1 MAQPLLTIAIPTYN
15 RGRCL
20 DQQLGWVT
28 RSIAD
33 RWAQVELIVSDNG
46 SSDNTPEVCERWK
59 QQTHGQL
66 RIFRYPHNLGLTLNA
81 LHCIQQARGRYL
93 WLISD
98 DDEILD
104 DTFEWILQTLL
115 RANSNDLSFIH
126 LNGMMKDKKGEIA
139 IESIYSFRKDRFEN
153 PGISLFQECLRQ
165 SPFSIGLTCSIYHSV
180 IVKSVLERWPGI
192 KNNLA
197 FPVFLAGYA
206 ASRGGMLVRA
216 QPSWAFIDGTTS
228 FGSIWPVVDFYLL
241 PEVYIKLI
249 DEGYPEEF
257 MRARILTNLNFV
269 RFILKFPIYFLKSI
283 KLYIKAFRLKRAL

>member
-1 MAQPLLTIAIPTYN
+1 MLKAI
-15 RGRCL
+15 
-20 DQQLGWVT
+20 
-28 RSIAD
+28 SIFY
-33 RWAQVELIVSDNG
+33 RFNV
-46 SSDNTPEVCERWK
+46 
-59 QQTHGQL
+59 
-66 RIFRYPHNLGLTLNA
+66 FNLSLCNCKECFGA
-81 LHCIQQARGRYL
+81 LAWY
-93 WLISD
+93 
-98 DDEILD
+98 
-104 DTFEWILQTLL
+104 
-115 RANSNDLSFIH
+115 
-126 LNGMMKDKKGEIA
+126 
-139 IESIYSFRKDRFEN
+139 
-153 PGISLFQECLRQ
+153 
-165 SPFSIGLTCSIYHSV
+165 
-180 IVKSVLERWPGI
+180 

-269 RFILKFPIYFLKSI
+269 RFVLKFPIYFLKSI